1 MMFNVLSVIKV
12 LCYLGIVIIIAGG
25 LWYVTNLK
33 AELATS
39 ESNNKILEESLSD
52 QNEVIEQM
60 KVDIAM
66 IKEINQEV
74 NDELKRQREEVKNIV
89 DKFNVNAKG
98 ESRDIGKI
106 AMRKPRAMERLVN
119 RGTRNALRCLEIA
132 SGSKRTEKEIN
143 AKTESEINRE
153 CPTLANPNF
162 IPVIR

>member
-1 MMFNVLSVIKV
+1 MFNVLSVVKV
-12 LCYLGIVIIIAGG
+12 LSYLGIVIIIAGG

-89 DKFNVNAKG
+89 DKIKL
-98 ESRDIGKI
+98 SLHLKH
-106 AMRKPRAMERLVN
+106 
-119 RGTRNALRCLEIA
+119 
-132 SGSKRTEKEIN
+132 
-143 AKTESEINRE
+143 
-153 CPTLANPNF
+153 
-162 IPVIR
+162 

>member
-1 MMFNVLSVIKV
+1 MFNVLSVVKV
-12 LCYLGIVIIIAGG
+12 LSYLGIVIIIAGG

-98 ESRDIGKI
+98 ESRDIG
-106 AMRKPRAMERLVN
+106 
-119 RGTRNALRCLEIA
+119 
-132 SGSKRTEKEIN
+132 
-143 AKTESEINRE
+143 
-153 CPTLANPNF
+153 
-162 IPVIR
+162 

>member
-1 MMFNVLSVIKV
+1 MFNVLSVVKV
-12 LCYLGIVIIIAGG
+12 LSYLGIVIIIAGG

-74 NDELKRQREEVKNIV
+74 NDELKRQREEVKNLS
-89 DKFNVNAKG
+89 
-98 ESRDIGKI
+98 ETSRG
-106 AMRKPRAMERLVN
+106 A
-119 RGTRNALRCLEIA
+119 GGF
-132 SGSKRTEKEIN
+132 GSTG
-143 AKTESEINRE
+143 S
-153 CPTLANPNF
+153 
-162 IPVIR
+162 

>member
-1 MMFNVLSVIKV
+1 MFNVLSVVKV
-12 LCYLGIVIIIAGG
+12 LSYLGIVIIIAGG

-106 AMRKPRAMERLVN
+106 AVKKPRAMERLIN
-119 RGTRNALRCLEIA
+119 RGTKNALRCLEIA
-132 SGSKRTEKEIN
+132 TGAERTEKEIN
-143 AKTESEINRE
+143 AKKESEINRE
-153 CPTLANPNF
+153 CPTLANPNY
-162 IPVIR
+162 IPVFN

>member
-1 MMFNVLSVIKV
+1 MFNVLSAVKV
-12 LCYLGIVIIIAGG
+12 LSYLGIVIIIAGG

-106 AMRKPRAMERLVN
+106 AARKPRAMERLIN

-132 SGSKRTEKEIN
+132 SGSPLTEKERN
-143 AKTESEINRE
+143 AKTESKINRE
-153 CPTLANPNF
+153 CPTIANPSY
-162 IPVIR
+162 IPVFH